1 MGLWMFGSGGPFRPD
16 LAETCWLAPANV
28 APLRRA
34 MRPWLVILAGWPRQ
48 APRPSGARLRMYR
61 QSSTV
66 PIFTSQTGQHPFIF
80 TARFTNFRYW
90 EALGR
95 LLDYTVYFNLFDL
108 RFSLQTVPS
117 TRRISILLPNTGS
130 LFSRP
135 VFGLSKSRI
144 RLHPIRKTGGT
155 TLLSHCSQFKAN
167 KMPTMKDERP

>member
-1 MGLWMFGSGGPFRPD
+1 
-16 LAETCWLAPANV
+16 
-28 APLRRA
+28 
-34 MRPWLVILAGWPRQ
+34 MRLWLVIMAGWPRQ

-117 TRRISILLPNTGS
+117 TRRISIWLPNTES

-155 TLLSHCSQFKAN
+155 TLLPHSVMYKSDKHMVRKTGGTTLLSHCSQFKAN
-167 KMPTMKDERP
+167 IMPTMKEERP

>member
-1 MGLWMFGSGGPFRPD
+1 MGLWMFGSDGPFRPD
-16 LAETCWLAPANV
+16 LAVMHCLSPDYKKIDDTRSRLDLVEMHWLAPANA
-28 APLRRA
+28 APLRQRHEA
-34 MRPWLVILAGWPRQ
+34 LARDHGWPRQ

-61 QSSTV
+61 QSSTL

-117 TRRISILLPNTGS
+117 TRRISI
-130 LFSRP
+130 
-135 VFGLSKSRI
+135 
-144 RLHPIRKTGGT
+144 
-155 TLLSHCSQFKAN
+155 
-167 KMPTMKDERP
+167 